1 MKYAQL
7 GPIAVYLP
15 EKTIDNNYLRKA
27 FPSWDMDTI
36 EEKTGVF
43 CRHIAG
49 ENEFVSDM
57 AVSAAE
63 KLLSERQIDR
73 NSIDFILLCTQTPD
87 YNLPTTACLVQHRLG
102 LPITTGA
109 LDFNLGCSGFVYG
122 LSLAQGLIN
131 GGMAKRILLI
141 TSENY
146 TRYIDDEDRSLRTIF
161 GDGAT
166 ATLIDAADEP
176 SIGPFV
182 FSTDGAG
189 ADTLVAFNSGS
200 RDAKHSL
207 APRGRRRWKSQ
218 LYMNGPEL
226 MRFGDERIPFL
237 TKELYQR
244 SQLTEKDIDFFLM
257 HQATTKMLE
266 QIMIS
271 MKWPKEKVPMY
282 LRDIGNT
289 VSSTIPF
296 LIHHLRETGQ
306 LKKEM
311 RSALVAFG
319 VGLSAAIC
327 AWKETWEPENR

>member
-1 MKYAQL
+1 MKYAQI

-15 EKTIDNNYLRKA
+15 EKTLDNNYFREA
-27 FPSWDMDTI
+27 FPGWDMDTI

-43 CRHIAG
+43 CRHIAAKG
-49 ENEFVSDM
+49 EYTSDM

-63 KLLSERQIDR
+63 KLFSEYSIDR
-73 NSIDFILLCTQTPD
+73 STVDFVLLCTQTPD

-109 LDFNLGCSGFVYG
+109 LDFNLGCSGYVYG

-131 GGMAKRILLI
+131 GGMAKRILFI

-146 TRYIDDEDRSLRTIF
+146 THYIDDEDRSLRTIF

-166 ATLIDAADEP
+166 ATLIDAVDEP

-200 RDAKHSL
+200 RDEEHSMK
-207 APRGRRRWKSQ
+207 PRGRRRWKSQ

-226 MRFGDERIPFL
+226 IRFADERIPFL
-237 TKELYQR
+237 TKELYKQANL
-244 SQLTEKDIDFFLM
+244 SEKDIDFYLL
-257 HQATTKMLE
+257 HQATLKMIE
-266 QIMIS
+266 GIVTS
-271 MKWPKEKVPMY
+271 MKWPTEKVPTY
-282 LRDIGNT
+282 LRDVGNT
-289 VSSTIPF
+289 VSSTIPL
-296 LIHHLRETGQ
+296 LIHHLRAEGQ
-306 LKKEM
+306 LKPGM

-319 VGLSAAIC
+319 VGLSAAVC
-327 AWKETWEPENR
+327 AWKETWTPQK